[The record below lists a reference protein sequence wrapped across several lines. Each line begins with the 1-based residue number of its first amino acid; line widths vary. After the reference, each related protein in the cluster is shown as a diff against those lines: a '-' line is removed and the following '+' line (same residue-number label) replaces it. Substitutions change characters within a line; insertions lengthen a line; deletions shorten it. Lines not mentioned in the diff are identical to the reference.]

1 MSSLTFRLPL
11 DYPAA
16 AQKAKHDLHALDDAR
31 FPLTVH
37 LSCHTVSHSHQTSS
51 NTKTTPT
58 TIHCKSNIDTI
69 VDALVEALWQNVL
82 EKVSVD
88 SNGAVLDD
96 LEYKAILLIVDAR

>member
-11 DYPAA
+11 DYPTA
-16 AQKAKHDLHALDDAR
+16 AQKAKLDLHALDDAR
-31 FPLTVH
+31 FPLTAH
-37 LSCHTVSHSHQTSS
+37 LSCHTVSNSHQSSS

-58 TIHCKSNIDTI
+58 TIHCKSSIDTI